1 MLKNLIYS
9 EDAQSMTEYI
19 LIVALVA
26 VICVVAIKLFGKQ
39 VLEMIQK
46 STDKI
51 QKETKGFDK

>member
-1 MLKNLIYS
+1 MFKKLIYS

-26 VICVVAIKLFGKQ
+26 VICVVAVKLFGKQ

-46 STDKI
+46 STNKI

>member
-1 MLKNLIYS
+1 MLKELIYS

-26 VICVVAIKLFGKQ
+26 VVCVVAIKLFGKQ
-39 VLEMIQK
+39 ILEMIQK

-51 QKETKGFDK
+51 QKEAKGFDR